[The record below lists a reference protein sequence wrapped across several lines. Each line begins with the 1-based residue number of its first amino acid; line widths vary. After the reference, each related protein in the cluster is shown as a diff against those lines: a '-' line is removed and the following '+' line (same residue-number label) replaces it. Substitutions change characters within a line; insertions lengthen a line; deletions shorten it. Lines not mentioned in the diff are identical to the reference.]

1 MSQKNFIFL
10 SNATGGI
17 ESFQINL
24 INFLNENKFNTILID
39 KNKKI
44 INKLK
49 YKKFHKFYHCNVLME
64 FIRSIKILIKIKK
77 QQNKDEFIFVI
88 SNTTIFS
95 LYFIL
100 IKLLFKNTQILHFF
114 HSHIYN
120 INLIQLSAGFI
131 SSFFS
136 IFSNKNIFVSNFTQN
151 WWNNYFPLLRLGNQK
166 VIKNFIKLPNRIYKN
181 NYNKLNIGF
190 IGRLEKEKGIE
201 KFLKISKEINKRK
214 INFYIFGNGSLKIN
228 KKKFK
233 NLKIYSWSKK
243 EIIYKK
249 INVLFVTSKIENC
262 PFTVIEAKAYGVPT
276 ITISQGGIGEII
288 KNYKDGIIINNKS
301 SVKEIEK
308 KFFFILKNYRFFEKN
323 CLKNS
328 KEFQL
333 SNYKRKF
340 LDVI

>member
-166 VIKNFIKLPNRIYKN
+166 VIKNFIKLIE
-181 NYNKLNIGF
+181 F
-190 IGRLEKEKGIE
+190 I
-201 KFLKISKEINKRK
+201 KI
-214 INFYIFGNGSLKIN
+214 
-228 KKKFK
+228 
-233 NLKIYSWSKK
+233 
-243 EIIYKK
+243 
-249 INVLFVTSKIENC
+249 
-262 PFTVIEAKAYGVPT
+262 
-276 ITISQGGIGEII
+276 
-288 KNYKDGIIINNKS
+288 IIINLTLVS
-301 SVKEIEK
+301 
-308 KFFFILKNYRFFEKN
+308 LK
-323 CLKNS
+323 
-328 KEFQL
+328 
-333 SNYKRKF
+333 
-340 LDVI
+340 D